1 MLIPTQQA
9 PDLVVPTLAHGD
21 FTLSQQVP
29 QNFTMVV
36 FFRGLH
42 CPICATY
49 LTDLAQKLSEFEAL
63 GVECIAV
70 SSDLRD
76 RAEQMA
82 KKVGSSKLRYGY
94 DFSISQARNWGLHI
108 SKGRGKTSL
117 GVEELALYAEPGL
130 FLIRPDN
137 SLFYVSSQSMPFARP
152 SFADMLGAVRF
163 ILEKNYPARGD
174 VVAEGSA
181 AVGPNP
187 NR

>member
-9 PDLVVPTLAHGD
+9 PSLEVPTLAHGD
-21 FTLSQQVP
+21 FTLAQQTP

-49 LTDLAQKLSEFEAL
+49 LQDLAEKLSEFEAL

-70 SSDLRD
+70 SSDPLD

-82 KKVGSSKLRYGY
+82 EKVGSSKLRYGY
-94 DFSISQARNWGLHI
+94 DFSIAQARDWGLHI
-108 SKGRGKTSL
+108 SKGRGKTSI

-163 ILEKNYPARGD
+163 IIEKNYPARGD
-174 VVAEGSA
+174 VVSEG
-181 AVGPNP
+181 
-187 NR
+187 